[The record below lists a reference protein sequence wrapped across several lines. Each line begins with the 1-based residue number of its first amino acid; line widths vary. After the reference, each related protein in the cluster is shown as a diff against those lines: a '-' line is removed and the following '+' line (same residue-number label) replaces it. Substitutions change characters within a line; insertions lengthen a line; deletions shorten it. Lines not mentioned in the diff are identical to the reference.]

1 MGWLQHS
8 IDCHLARNAVVGH
21 DMPEMAYC
29 PLVPSG
35 VTAEVHPVAGGIAVE
50 IRADGEPE
58 AAEVLRRAR
67 ALVD

>member
-1 MGWLQHS
+1 
-8 IDCHLARNAVVGH
+8 
-21 DMPEMAYC
+21 MPEMAYC